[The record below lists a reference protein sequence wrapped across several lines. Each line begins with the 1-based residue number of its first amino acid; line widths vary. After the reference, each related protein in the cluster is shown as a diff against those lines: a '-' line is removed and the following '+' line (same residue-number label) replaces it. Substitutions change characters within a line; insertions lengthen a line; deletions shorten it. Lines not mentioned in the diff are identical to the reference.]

1 LTRRARSILAGSA
14 LLGLAIITA
23 RLALPSVPGW
33 FIHADPLAPCDVI
46 VVAGSDPEGSTEAEG
61 ARLWRAGTS
70 RYLLCVGR
78 PAAWHVLEEVV
89 MARHLRTLGV
99 PPDRILTLDIPFSD
113 APDAGTMRE
122 ENRRLLPLLRRRG
135 FRSALV
141 VSPALESRRRSL
153 LLRPWRRA
161 GLRALVHPIRDAG
174 FLAAGWWRRKTDTKL
189 VVSEALG
196 WLTLPFGG

>member
-1 LTRRARSILAGSA
+1 MLAGAA
-14 LLGLAIITA
+14 LLGLAVIAA

-33 FIHADPLAPCDVI
+33 SIHADALAPCDVI

-61 ARLWRAGTS
+61 ARLWRAGS
-70 RYLLCVGR
+70 GRYLLCAGR
-78 PAAWHVLEEVV
+78 P
-89 MARHLRTLGV
+89 
-99 PPDRILTLDIPFSD
+99 LTLDIPFSD

-141 VSPALESRRRSL
+141 VSSALESRRRSL

-161 GLRALVHPIRDAG
+161 GLRALVHPIPDAG
-174 FLAAGWWRRKTDTKL
+174 FLEAGWWRRKTDTKL

>member
-1 LTRRARSILAGSA
+1 MLAGAA
-14 LLGLAIITA
+14 LLGLAVIAA

-33 FIHADPLAPCDVI
+33 SIHADALAPCDVI

-61 ARLWRAGTS
+61 ARLWRAGS
-70 RYLLCVGR
+70 GRYLLCAGR

-89 MARHLRTLGV
+89 MARHL
-99 PPDRILTLDIPFSD
+99 PFSD

-141 VSPALESRRRSL
+141 VSSALESRRRSL

-161 GLRALVHPIRDAG
+161 GLRALVHPIPDAG
-174 FLAAGWWRRKTDTKL
+174 FLEAGWWRRKTDTKL